1 MRKINLTPKQKQIVQ
16 SEARFRT
23 VRAGRRFGKT
33 FLFVLEM
40 LMRANSTQCMQV
52 YAAPTREE
60 ARNIAWDEL
69 LKVGGDLIEKKNEAR
84 LEVSVKN
91 IEGGTSL
98 IRFMGW
104 ENKVADRFRGQ
115 KYHHVYLDE
124 VAKMKDFDYYW
135 RNSVRP
141 TLIDYRG
148 GATFASTPRG
158 FNHFYDL
165 CNFQHKDWEH
175 FHFTSYD
182 NPHLAEE
189 ELKGL
194 IAEIGEDSV
203 SQEILA
209 EFTLQQGR
217 VYQELDPDIHWVEEA
232 WFTPTDTIMGLDYGF
247 THPTGCL
254 IIDTDGKNFF
264 VHTEFY
270 EVGRTHDEV
279 ADWVKHQTKVNA
291 IYPEPAAPAL
301 VELLRRKGL
310 PVKEVN
316 KSVLEGIT
324 KIKQLLRERRLKF
337 HPSLQGLRREFDMYV
352 WKENKQD
359 EVVKEYDDLLDAL
372 RYAIYNYDD
381 TMNTQDFSFVFKN
394 KTAIY

>member
-1 MRKINLTPKQKQIVQ
+1 MINLTPKQKEIV
-16 SEARFRT
+16 SSDARFRT

-40 LMRANSTQCMQV
+40 LMRANSRECMQV

-60 ARNIAWDEL
+60 ARNIAWDEM
-69 LKVGGDLIEKKNEAR
+69 LKIGGDLIAKKNEAR
-84 LEVSVKN
+84 LEIEVKN

-124 VAKMKDFDYYW
+124 VAKMRDFDYYW
-135 RNSVRP
+135 KNSVRP

-165 CNFQHKDWEH
+165 CNFQHPDWEH

-182 NPHLAEE
+182 NPHLSED

-209 EFTLQQGR
+209 DFTLQQGR
-217 VYQELDPDIHWVEEA
+217 VYQEFEPSLHLVDEA
-232 WFTPTDTIMGLDYGF
+232 WFKPTEVIMGLDYGF

-254 IIDTDGKNFF
+254 VIDTDGKNYF
-264 VHTEFY
+264 VRKEFY
-270 EVGRTHDEV
+270 ESGRTHDEV
-279 ADWVKHQTKVNA
+279 ADWVGKQTDVNA

-301 VELLRRKGL
+301 VELLRRRHL
-310 PVKEVN
+310 PIREVS
-316 KSVLEGIT
+316 KDVMPGIT
-324 KIKQLLRERRLKF
+324 KIKQLLREKRLKF
-337 HPSLQGLRREFDMYV
+337 HPELAGLRREMDMYV

-372 RYAIYNYDD
+372 RYAIYNHFD
-381 TMNTQDFSFVFKN
+381 TIKPHDYNFVLKS
-394 KTAIY
+394 KKAIY